1 MAKKRSCRRT
11 DEENRIHEKAV
22 KLRKMTDEQLVGYV
36 EDRAEKVKE
45 AGPSIAVFLSE
56 INSLHGIGAATVS
69 KIKAY
74 AKERGYL
81 E

>member
-36 EDRAEKVKE
+36 EGRTAKVEKTGPDIAE
-45 AGPSIAVFLSE
+45 FLE
-56 INSLHGIGAATVS
+56 GLNSLHGIGAATVS
-69 KIKAY
+69 KIVAH

>member
-1 MAKKRSCRRT
+1 MAKKRNCRRT

-22 KLRKMTDEQLVGYV
+22 KLRKMTDEQLVRYV
-36 EDRAEKVKE
+36 ETQASEPDKS
-45 AGPSIAVFLSE
+45 GPDISSFVEELS
-56 INSLHGIGAATVS
+56 SLRGIGAATVS

-74 AKERGYL
+74 AAERGYL

>member
-22 KLRKMTDEQLVGYV
+22 KLRKMTDEQLVRYV
-36 EDRAEKVKE
+36 ETQAAEPDKSGSDISSFVE
-45 AGPSIAVFLSE
+45 ELS
-56 INSLHGIGAATVS
+56 SLRGIGAATVS

-74 AKERGYL
+74 AVEMGYL